1 MQQPGKM
8 LRIMCVF
15 SIGFDFASFAWT
27 AVSCLILHRIVINF
41 QQILYRVLPIWPLK
55 IDFKSML
62 ILSFVSYHFLERFRL
77 HLGTIGA
84 APGVI
89 WPLQEGAGH

>member
-1 MQQPGKM
+1 MQQPRKM

-27 AVSCLILHRIVINF
+27 AVSCLILHRFVIIF
-41 QQILYRVLPIWPLK
+41 HQKLYRVLTILPLK
-55 IDFKSML
+55 VDFKSML
-62 ILSFVSYHFLERFRL
+62 ILSFVSYHFSERFTL

-89 WPLQEGAGH
+89 WPLQEGARH

>member
-1 MQQPGKM
+1 MQQPRKM
-8 LRIMCVF
+8 LRIICVF
-15 SIGFDFASFAWT
+15 SIGIDVASVAWT
-27 AVSCLILHRIVINF
+27 AVSCLTLHQIVINF
-41 QQILYRVLPIWPLK
+41 QQKFGRVWPIWLLK

-62 ILSFVSYHFLERFRL
+62 ILSFVSYHFLERFTL